1 MQWLP
6 RGAKIMKAKKKGGGV
21 LKQYAR
27 GNIVSKIIYFENM

>member
-6 RGAKIMKAKKKGGGV
+6 RGAKIMKAKKKGV

>member
-6 RGAKIMKAKKKGGGV
+6 RGAKIMKAKKKGGV